1 MFWLFQ
7 PSASGCNML
16 NFFGW
21 SIKNQLTVG
30 KLFYSLI
37 YYLRTQQNVQN
48 TLTAI
53 KPEFNYQN
61 LTFSFDFQ
69 LQHQNIREMKLE
81 LWFWLKNIFWC
92 NTPRWYREGL
102 IRNSLLQCFAANNSL
117 SFGDGFETKWG
128 TESIAHAN
136 MWQNVTH
143 IMMQLETAVQEVQW
157 LAHKHQDLVV
167 TSGDYIAVTVNA
179 PLNASHT
186 SFFPEHKQWTP
197 SQRELFVEVLWRC

>member
-117 SFGDGFETKWG
+117 SFGDGSLRLNEEQRALPMQICDRMWPTSWCSWKLQSRRYSDLHTNTK
-128 TESIAHAN
+128 T
-136 MWQNVTH
+136 
-143 IMMQLETAVQEVQW
+143 
-157 LAHKHQDLVV
+157 
-167 TSGDYIAVTVNA
+167 
-179 PLNASHT
+179 
-186 SFFPEHKQWTP
+186 
-197 SQRELFVEVLWRC
+197 